1 MRGRFITKNATVNTN
16 SYKVTPNHTVEAS
29 SSFESNRF
37 ATNVERPSSEEKFL
51 CTAFL
56 DDDGNQS
63 SEMVCTPFPDDN
75 RSQYIVSSSCSDCSS
90 SSSSSSDSSSSH
102 TSGKWCGDKI
112 GRKEFS
118 KCITSTTGNNDA
130 IISDLMSQ
138 ANAFVNGGAAQFAT
152 ELCTGQDCPV
162 KQCRLSNW
170 SYAINKKGVV
180 EDSTCLG
187 GSCVNGKYVVEV
199 IIIAECK
206 CAGRK
211 CGTNKFSTP
220 IVLSSTQCIPCAPCV
235 TGQNITAMTPDDS
248 CSQAKTNLRAT
259 VEQFARSFCAQST
272 CNQGGARQCHLKK
285 VEHSEIK
292 CTTVQINGKPCCRC
306 TVKIFEIRC
315 GC

>member
-1 MRGRFITKNATVNTN
+1 MQLRQ
-16 SYKVTPNHTVEAS
+16 
-29 SSFESNRF
+29 
-37 ATNVERPSSEEKFL
+37 KFL
-51 CTAFL
+51 CTAYL
-56 DDDGNQS
+56 DNDGKQN
-63 SEMVCTPFPDDN
+63 SEMICIPFPEEN
-75 RSQYIVSSSCSDCSS
+75 ESRYVASSVGCSDCSN
-90 SSSSSSDSSSSH
+90 SDPYEGHNDQSRNVV

-118 KCITSTTGNNDA
+118 KCITSTTGNNDV

-138 ANAFVNGGAAQFAT
+138 ANSFVNNDAAQFAA
-152 ELCTGQDCPV
+152 ELCAGQDCPV

-180 EDSTCLG
+180 EDNGCRP

-206 CAGRK
+206 CEGRK

-220 IVLSSTQCIPCAPCV
+220 IILSSTQCIPCVACV
-235 TGQNITAMTPDDS
+235 TGQNITGMTPDDS
-248 CSQAKTNLRAT
+248 CSQAKSNLRAT
-259 VEQFARSFCAQST
+259 VEQFARSFCVQST
-272 CNQGGARQCHLKK
+272 CNQGGPRQCQLKK